1 MTIRRHAYFAL
12 ILACLECLVFSA
24 NTGFARDPA
33 HGPGE
38 GRLTLSEVV
47 GKLTEKNAQR
57 AKALERYRSRRSYQL
72 DYTGFPRNL
81 QAEIVVEMSYI
92 APVTEQFK
100 VIAQTGPNWMI
111 NFVLKRLMETE
122 QESIQDKHRESVQ
135 ITSRNYDFAML
146 ESQDTGNGCTH
157 VLRVRPKV
165 PNKFLFRGRIW
176 VDD

>member
-1 MTIRRHAYFAL
+1 
-12 ILACLECLVFSA
+12 
-24 NTGFARDPA
+24 
-33 HGPGE
+33 
-38 GRLTLSEVV
+38 
-47 GKLTEKNAQR
+47 
-57 AKALERYRSRRSYQL
+57 
-72 DYTGFPRNL
+72 
-81 QAEIVVEMSYI
+81 
-92 APVTEQFK
+92 
-100 VIAQTGPNWMI
+100 MI